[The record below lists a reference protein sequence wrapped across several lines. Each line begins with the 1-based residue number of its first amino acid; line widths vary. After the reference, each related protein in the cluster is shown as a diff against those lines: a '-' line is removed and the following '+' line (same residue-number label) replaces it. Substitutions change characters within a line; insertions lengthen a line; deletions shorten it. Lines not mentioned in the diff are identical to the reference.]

1 MPSDDRSLVVLAFV
15 LLGLA
20 FALDLLT
27 PSDFEWAE
35 LYLLAVGVM
44 AWAGGR
50 RRALVF
56 SGAAVLIALAVD
68 AGAFRSTE
76 PRPGTPALLWN
87 AITELLI
94 YVVVA
99 AATDRVRRGHRRQQT
114 EIGEQARLLRLLE
127 REFPRPLRAVYW
139 FALKFDETFGPEA
152 ALTENMATQLASLRH
167 HVREINFLATDLL
180 RIGRLQIDGLRFG
193 QESVDL
199 KRTVADAVSE
209 SLDRRRVVL
218 STAADDL
225 IVRADPA
232 SLQHAIASI
241 IGRLLEGAPVHEVVY
256 IFVRGSAGEGI
267 VEFASRGDG
276 FAAEH
281 FELADLLTKA
291 NGGRLSVIP
300 RGGDLGIRVNLHVGR
315 TTPALATPP
324 ASPSVA

>member
-1 MPSDDRSLVVLAFV
+1 VLSGDRSLIVVAFVVLGLAFV
-15 LLGLA
+15 L
-20 FALDLLT
+20 DVLT
-27 PSDFEWAE
+27 PPDLEWAE
-35 LYLLAVGVM
+35 FYLVAIAVM
-44 AWAGGR
+44 AWAVGWSK
-50 RRALVF
+50 ALVF
-56 SGAAVLIALAVD
+56 SVMVVLIAMAVD
-68 AGAFRSTE
+68 AGAIR
-76 PRPGTPALLWN
+76 PLDVRPGTTALVWN
-87 AITELLI
+87 AISELVI
-94 YVVVA
+94 YTVVA
-99 AATDRVRRGHRRQQT
+99 IATDRARRGRERQQT
-114 EIGEQARLLRLLE
+114 ENREQARLLQLLE

-152 ALTENMATQLASLRH
+152 TLTENMAGQLASLRH

-218 STAADDL
+218 SASAEDL

-232 SLQHAIASI
+232 SLHHAIASI
-241 IGRLLEGAPVHEVVY
+241 IGRLLEGAPVHEVVQV
-256 IFVRGSAGEGI
+256 FVRGSGGEGV

-276 FAAEH
+276 FGAEH

-291 NGGRLSVIP
+291 NGGRLAIIP
-300 RGGDLGIRVNLHVGR
+300 RGADLGVRVNLHVPR